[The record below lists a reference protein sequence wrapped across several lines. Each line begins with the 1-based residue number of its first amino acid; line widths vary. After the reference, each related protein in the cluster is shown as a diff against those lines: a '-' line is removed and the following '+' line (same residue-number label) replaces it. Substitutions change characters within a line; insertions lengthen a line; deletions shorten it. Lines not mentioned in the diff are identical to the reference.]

1 MKLWKRKH
9 VVPVPKALSTAEY
22 WFQSCS
28 SLWSHASTSKISV
41 TNEIL
46 WLLIVAVCGLGYRY
60 SRRRHRKTNTKTVKG
75 SASLSSRP
83 PRFNAESSRSSRSS
97 VNDSDD
103 SDDDDDD
110 DATLNAE
117 IRAKAAQAALNRS
130 AVHDNKRLALQKK
143 HQQEQLERATRE
155 HSAAPLCIPCVP
167 SSNVIPPT
175 ISSPELLPLY
185 NDGLTI
191 VRHIPTLPRADTVAG
206 LLHQLAVEFV
216 PILRARHYDVVSISE
231 FCCCGDGME
240 YELGQGGCGR
250 TLGSRAR
257 PGQRIAGHESTTV
270 AGYNQLHQSNN
281 RRVMAATARHRNS
294 IHLRLRHPPP
304 TPSSSTSSHADTTT
318 NALHHYTI
326 ISYAELCLHMA
337 HELAHCVHRHHGPEF
352 QALMRD
358 ILSEYETRYSWH

>member
-1 MKLWKRKH
+1 MPKH
-9 VVPVPKALSTAEY
+9 VVPAPKKLSTAEY
-22 WFQSCS
+22 WFQYCS
-28 SLWSHASTSKISV
+28 SLWSHASTTKISA
-41 TNEIL
+41 TNGIF
-46 WLLIVAVCGLGYRY
+46 WLLTLTVCFLGYRY
-60 SRRRHRKTNTKTVKG
+60 NRRRQRETHTKTAK
-75 SASLSSRP
+75 ASISLLSRP
-83 PRFNAESSRSSRSS
+83 PRGSTESSRSSVDS
-97 VNDSDD
+97 NDDND
-103 SDDDDDD
+103 NN

-130 AVHDNKRLALQKK
+130 AAHESKRLALQKK

-155 HSAAPLCIPCVP
+155 HSAAALCVP
-167 SSNVIPPT
+167 CASSNASPST
-175 ISSPELLPLY
+175 IASQELLPLY

-216 PILRARHYDVVSISE
+216 PILRSRHYDVVSISE

-270 AGYNQLHQSNN
+270 AGYNQLHQSS
-281 RRVMAATARHRNS
+281 RSGRVTAAHHSNS

-304 TPSSSTSSHADTTT
+304 TPHTSNGIHADTTT
-318 NALHHYTI
+318 NARHHYAI
-326 ISYAELCLHMA
+326 ISYSELCLHMA

-358 ILSEYETRYSWH
+358 IQSEYETRYSWR